1 MQGPGCKENYL
12 LRVVFVSNLVSLMIY
27 GIGAYILF
35 RSGIIWAVVYLIFVV
50 IFEFRLISGHCT
62 DCYYY
67 GKTCAFGKGRL
78 SSLFFKR
85 GSPEKFTATTI
96 TWKDIVPDF
105 LLFIIPVLAGI
116 LLLIQG
122 FTWTI
127 LILVIA
133 LLLLGFMGNALVRG
147 QLACKYCKQRE
158 IGCPATQLFNV
169 PGNGG
174 ENKNQ

>member
-1 MQGPGCKENYL
+1 MQGPGCKENYPL
-12 LRVVFVSNLVSLMIY
+12 WMVFVADLVSLLIY

-35 RSGIIWAVVYLIFVV
+35 QFGIIWAIVYLISVF
-50 IFEFRLISGHCT
+50 IFEFRLISGHCR

-78 SSLFFKR
+78 SSLFFKK
-85 GSPEKFTATTI
+85 GSPEKFTAMKI
-96 TWKDIVPDF
+96 TGKDILPDF

-116 LLLIQG
+116 LLLIRG

-133 LLLLGFMGNALVRG
+133 LLLLGFLGNALVRG
-147 QLACKYCKQRE
+147 QLACRYCKQRE
-158 IGCPATQLFNV
+158 IGCPATQLFNKTEK
-169 PGNGG
+169 P
-174 ENKNQ
+174 